1 MKYCKILLWKT
12 GCRALVVG
20 FLCCNVSPILVSVA
34 LLLHAYEL
42 HTSDKGSSAETK
54 SFQATWPQFR
64 GPNGSGVGEAR
75 DLPIEFGPAKNV
87 LWKTAVLP
95 GVSSPVLA
103 GDQLLLTASKGSSCF
118 VICLNRQTG
127 LELWRRSIG
136 TVHTTHRHPLND
148 RASPTPLTDG
158 ENVYAFFPDF
168 GLVSFDLAGNMRW
181 KVSLG
186 PFASL
191 HGICAS
197 PILADGKIVLLID
210 QAQNSFVAA
219 FDRNDGHLLW
229 KTARPDA
236 AGGYSSPLAYV
247 QNGRAR
253 QVIVCSPRELVGY
266 SAENGEKVWWV
277 EQMGFQP
284 QTSPILDQEVV
295 YANVFG
301 GSEYWENTED
311 FGSIDKDHDGKITA
325 AEFPESW
332 GQLAGSILDANQD
345 GILTPF
351 EWQAFGRRIRGGG
364 ASALLAVRLGGQG
377 NLTERAVAWRFT
389 KSLPGISSPVLYK
402 HVLYLVKGG
411 GIVTALD
418 PVAGRVL
425 NQTRLIGALDD
436 YFSSPVAAEGKI
448 YLTSLSGKVS
458 VLKAGTGLEILAVN
472 DLDDECYASPAVGP
486 SEIYIRTRHTLYA
499 FRKE

>member
-1 MKYCKILLWKT
+1 
-12 GCRALVVG
+12 
-20 FLCCNVSPILVSVA
+20 
-34 LLLHAYEL
+34 
-42 HTSDKGSSAETK
+42 
-54 SFQATWPQFR
+54 
-64 GPNGSGVGEAR
+64 
-75 DLPIEFGPAKNV
+75 
-87 LWKTAVLP
+87 
-95 GVSSPVLA
+95 
-103 GDQLLLTASKGSSCF
+103 
-118 VICLNRQTG
+118 
-127 LELWRRSIG
+127 
-136 TVHTTHRHPLND
+136 
-148 RASPTPLTDG
+148 
-158 ENVYAFFPDF
+158 
-168 GLVSFDLAGNMRW
+168 MRW

-210 QAQNSFVAA
+210 QAQDSFVAA

-236 AGGYSSPLAYV
+236 AGGYSTPLAYV
-247 QNGRAR
+247 LKGRALL
-253 QVIVCSPRELVGY
+253 VIVSSPRELVGY

-284 QTSPILDQEVV
+284 QTSPILDQDTV

-345 GILTPF
+345 AILTPS

-364 ASALLAVRLGGQG
+364 ASALLAVRLGGRG

-411 GIVTALD
+411 VIVTALD
-418 PVAGRVL
+418 PAAGRVL

-436 YFSSPVAAEGKI
+436 YFSSPVAAEDKI

-458 VLKAGTGLEILAVN
+458 VLKAGTGLQILAMN
-472 DLDDECYASPAVGP
+472 DLHDECYASPAVGLSDAVVVETSDAVLVASKDEAQKVKDIVGKLDAAKRTEHVSHRRVYRP
-486 SEIYIRTRHTLYA
+486 WGYYESIDAGDRFQVKRLMVKPGAALSLQMHHHRAEHWVVVSGTAKVTRGEEVTLVAENESTYIPIGTKHRLENPGKVPLHLIEVQSGGYLGEDDIVRFEDLYK
-499 FRKE
+499 RS